1 MFSRIDVNVDCGD
14 VDAQAEFWAAAL
26 GYSRAGASRQY
37 RSLVPPEGVV
47 APKLVLQE
55 VPEPRVGKNRLHLDV
70 IVGLDNVDAE
80 VSRMADL
87 GATQMS
93 ERIAEAGT
101 EWVVMADP
109 EGNEFCI
116 CAV

>member
-26 GYSRAGASRQY
+26 GYSPAGASGQY
-37 RSLVPPEGVV
+37 RSLLPPEGVV

-70 IVGLDNVDAE
+70 VVGSANVDRE
-80 VSRMADL
+80 VSRMEAL
-87 GATQMS
+87 GAS
-93 ERIAEAGT
+93 RVSGRIAEAGT